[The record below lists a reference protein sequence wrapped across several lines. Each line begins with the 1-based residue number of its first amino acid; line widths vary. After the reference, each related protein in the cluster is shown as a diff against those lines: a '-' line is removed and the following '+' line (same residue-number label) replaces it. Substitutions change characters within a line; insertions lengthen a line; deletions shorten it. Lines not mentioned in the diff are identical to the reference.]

1 MRDLPT
7 DQSPL
12 AFPVLVEDVSW
23 IGSLVGIGSMLGNIL
38 AGILMN
44 RIGRKLVMFG
54 VAFPYMVRKVLRY
67 YFELLHYTF

>member
-1 MRDLPT
+1 VGWMSPVMRDLPT

-12 AFPVLVEDVSW
+12 DFPVLVEDISW

-38 AGILMN
+38 GGTLMN

-54 VAFPYMVRKVLRY
+54 VAFPYMVR
-67 YFELLHYTF
+67 